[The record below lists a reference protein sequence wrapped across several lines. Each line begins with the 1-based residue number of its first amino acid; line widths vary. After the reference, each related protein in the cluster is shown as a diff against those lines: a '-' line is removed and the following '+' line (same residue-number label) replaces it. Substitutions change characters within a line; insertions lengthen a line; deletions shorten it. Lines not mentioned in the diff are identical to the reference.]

1 MISKRFSYSSALLLI
16 VSLRLILLN
25 VTMATL
31 NDHIFQ
37 VLLSGPLP
45 PSTDVMARTKQKANK
60 YLPKVHHG
68 KVSILLLIWYC
79 NLTTLLINYSH
90 LQLQLAHKRYV
101 PPPVMGGVRKSGG
114 FMTPHKLIADHFSVF
129 LLYYVLY
136 LVF

>member
-1 MISKRFSYSSALLLI
+1 
-16 VSLRLILLN
+16 
-25 VTMATL
+25 MATL

-68 KVSILLLIWYC
+68 K
-79 NLTTLLINYSH
+79 
-90 LQLQLAHKRYV
+90 LAHKRYV

-114 FMTPHKLIADHFSVF
+114 FMTPHKYRPGTVALREIRRYQKSTELLIRKGPFQMRLPFVAFLFITLSLRADSQA
-129 LLYYVLY
+129 
-136 LVF
+136 